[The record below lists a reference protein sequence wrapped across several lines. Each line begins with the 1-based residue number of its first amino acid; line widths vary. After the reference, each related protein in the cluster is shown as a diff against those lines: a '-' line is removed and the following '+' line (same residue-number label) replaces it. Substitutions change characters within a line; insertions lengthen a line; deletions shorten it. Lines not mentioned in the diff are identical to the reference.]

1 LAGSAPER
9 PVASQVAATGG
20 EGVIRPAAVKPA
32 AANGPAPAHEP
43 AVHEPAAEAAAAPV
57 VEPPVAE
64 FVPDAPAAESFA
76 ATEEPFDSAAVDE
89 TFESEDGSPGAG
101 AVHAASPADGLA
113 QDAPA
118 LVAQPDESLPAADAA
133 PAAESLRGMLLRR
146 VKVALAGIPRPIDAR
161 TLRARAIPPRE
172 VSPRDAAANPAADPA
187 ADPAAAKAAGE
198 AAAQADATPAGNA
211 SARAAAQPGAVPTPP
226 AAGTPARLEFD
237 ICESRS
243 IVGEGEQLVMRI
255 DVRNVGGT
263 PAEGVTA
270 TLFFAEGVEPV
281 QSIGHAAKVYPG
293 EVRFAAVD
301 TLAPGNALHL
311 LVTAVGTKPGS
322 VTYRGELECRQL
334 AGRLAREGAV
344 TVSPR
349 QAAAPQTTI
358 IHR

>member
-1 LAGSAPER
+1 
-9 PVASQVAATGG
+9 
-20 EGVIRPAAVKPA
+20 
-32 AANGPAPAHEP
+32 
-43 AVHEPAAEAAAAPV
+43 
-57 VEPPVAE
+57 
-64 FVPDAPAAESFA
+64 
-76 ATEEPFDSAAVDE
+76 
-89 TFESEDGSPGAG
+89 
-101 AVHAASPADGLA
+101 VHAQSPADGRA

-118 LVAQPDESLPAADAA
+118 LVAEPDESLPAADAA
-133 PAAESLRGMLLRR
+133 PATESLRGMLLRR

-172 VSPRDAAANPAADPA
+172 VSPRDAAA
-187 ADPAAAKAAGE
+187 
-198 AAAQADATPAGNA
+198 AQTDATPAGNA
-211 SARAAAQPGAVPTPP
+211 AALAAAQPGAVPTPP

-237 ICESRS
+237 ICESRA

-301 TLAPGNALHL
+301 ALAPGNTLHL